1 MLKAV
6 VYYTVNVEGEEGEGL
21 VEKYDI
27 GSTYP
32 VFVLT
37 TTDGDVIKR
46 WTGWGGANRF
56 VTTLEGSLA
65 DLSGIGERLT
75 RFQTRPTFQDALAL
89 ANYYAEAGEYL
100 KAADFFREAQKLSPR
115 TGADYSFQIFKNTA
129 NAVWN
134 ELVPFEQVLPVADA
148 VLASTLANRNNVAKV
163 GQLMARLARKLGRT
177 DQIATYLEAGLKA
190 TAGSSN
196 GKLMELH
203 DLLNA
208 DQALHV
214 QRDTAGALQ
223 IKKTSMGTDWKLDR
237 DKCYN
242 FSKWCLERKINL
254 EEAELCAR
262 VTIDLV
268 YPGRY
273 RAMIYNTVAGIC
285 EARGNIEEAARM
297 MQSAVDQ
304 EPDNEFYSRE
314 LDRLRGLLESGNG

>member
-1 MLKAV
+1 MHYNL
-6 VYYTVNVEGEEGEGL
+6 NVESEEGEAL

-46 WTGWGGANRF
+46 WTGWGGADRF
-56 VTTLEGSLA
+56 VSTLEGSLA
-65 DLSGIGERLT
+65 DLSGIGERLA
-75 RFQTRPTFQDALAL
+75 RFQTQPTFDDAMAL

-115 TGADYSFQIFKNTA
+115 AGADYSYQIFKNTA

-134 ELVPFEQVLPVADA
+134 ELVPFEQVLPAADA
-148 VLASTLANRNNVAKV
+148 VLASKLANRNNVAKV
-163 GQLMARLARKLGRT
+163 GQLMARLARKQGRT
-177 DQIATYLEAGLKA
+177 DQIAVYLEAGLKA
-190 TAGSSN
+190 TTGSSN
-196 GKLMELH
+196 SKLVDLH
-203 DLLNA
+203 DLLKA
-208 DQALHV
+208 DYALHV
-214 QRDTAGALQ
+214 KGDTAGALQ
-223 IKKTSMGTDWKLDR
+223 MRKTSMGANWKLDR
-237 DKCYN
+237 EKCYN

-273 RAMIYNTVAGIC
+273 RAMIYNTIAGIC

-297 MQSAVDQ
+297 MQAAVEQ
-304 EPDNEFYSRE
+304 EPDSEFYSRE
-314 LDRLRGLLESGNG
+314 LDRLRGLLE